1 MVAVCEMHTTVLTK
15 PLHLF
20 PTPFFHGGSMSGD
33 SFRFSP
39 TSTSLKVWCLCLCLV
54 QWQLQDSFYGGS
66 IVSELK
72 ICLGGVKNKM
82 IIFFSIYTTFILSIV
97 I

>member
-1 MVAVCEMHTTVLTK
+1 
-15 PLHLF
+15 
-20 PTPFFHGGSMSGD
+20 MSGD
-33 SFRFSP
+33 GFRFSP

-82 IIFFSIYTTFILSIV
+82 IIFFFYIYNFHTIYSNLNTI
-97 I
+97 